1 MLIKSGES
9 QIISN
14 INKNVIKSFWFDFVS
29 KYTFDIFFAFLLL
42 VLVAITASIYPYL
55 IQLVFD
61 GLLDSGNNDWITL
74 PLVIALVAIIR
85 GVAMFFQIKQVSK
98 ISLSISVDIQKNLTK
113 HIIRADLLELNK
125 LSSGNHVSRIM
136 NDVVLIK
143 DGFERSINNLI
154 RDTLTIIAL
163 MSYLIWLDWL
173 LSILVFVIYPIALNP
188 IFKIGK
194 KQKIIATTLQEQM
207 ETVTSTLTE
216 MLQGIRMVKS
226 YNLEKMEIKRSENVL
241 NVLFNKMFN
250 LVIGRAK
257 VLPILEV
264 LGGVAAACVIGL
276 ASYRVSMGELSPGSV
291 VGYVT
296 ALLMIAQPARALG
309 TFNTVLQEALS
320 ALTRIYSQ
328 LNVASKV
335 SNSHSAVKLK
345 LNKKSPPNITFKN
358 VNFSYTNKI
367 KALDNINFFI
377 EAGTKVALVGQ
388 SGAGKSSIINLI
400 SRFYDPLSGE
410 IFINQQSLKNINLNS
425 LRDNVA
431 LVSQDTVIYNK
442 TFLENIRFGNLD
454 ANDDDIIKAAK
465 NAGIHEFI
473 KTTPDSYN
481 TLLGEGGKN
490 LSGGQRQRISIARAI
505 LKDAPILLLDEATSA
520 LDTKTED
527 EVNKALEKLTKNK
540 TTITVAHKLS
550 NIVNFDQIILFN
562 KGKIVELGKHQD
574 LVKKSSLYRKLYKLN
589 INNV

>member
-1 MLIKSGES
+1 LLIESGES

-61 GLLDSGNNDWITL
+61 GLLDSRNNDWITL

-85 GVAMFFQIKQVSK
+85 GIAMFFQIKQVSK

-113 HIIRADLLELNK
+113 HIISADLLELNK

-173 LSILVFVIYPIALNP
+173 LSILVFVIYPIALKP

-328 LNVASKV
+328 LNVASKI

-388 SGAGKSSIINLI
+388 SGAGKSSIVNLI

-454 ANDDDIIKAAK
+454 AKDNDIIKAAK

-473 KTTPDSYN
+473 KTTTDSYN

-520 LDTKTED
+520 LDAKTED

-562 KGKIVELGKHQD
+562 KGKIVGLGKHQD